1 MAKTLTVHELV
12 DFINSLDIIDNKIS
26 QDSINDELKTFHIDS
41 MKFIELVIAIEKQF
55 NIEFPDE
62 YLNPRKVKCIKSL
75 SEIINNTLNDTLN

>member
-1 MAKTLTVHELV
+1 
-12 DFINSLDIIDNKIS
+12 
-26 QDSINDELKTFHIDS
+26 